1 MCVNIFCSLLVM
13 CWFSKTIFFL
23 LQVPRFFEGVCFGL
37 FLSMSIVT
45 VQLGQCG
52 NQIGFEVFDALFNDS
67 HCSGGLCSKRENE
80 AYQAS
85 CKERFFSE
93 EENGGMCG
101 PHNQSL
107 QGQALH
113 MASESP
119 PSCSRMILFSAVCFC
134 VKLSLSSDILSS
146 GHELAQI
153 LPI

>member
-23 LQVPRFFEGVCFGL
+23 LQVARFFKGVCFVL

-52 NQIGFEVFDALFNDS
+52 NQIGFEVFDVLFNDS
-67 HCSGGLCSKRENE
+67 HCPGGLCSKRENE

-85 CKERFFSE
+85 CKEGFFSE

-107 QGQALH
+107 
-113 MASESP
+113 
-119 PSCSRMILFSAVCFC
+119 
-134 VKLSLSSDILSS
+134 
-146 GHELAQI
+146 
-153 LPI
+153 